1 MQQGEWTDRTGHE
14 PTPEQWATITTVYGW
29 HPSIPDVGGKDKLA
43 AIFALGGFGLITDM
57 LPEAESCQALESRRD
72 MAARKLAEA
81 RADMENYAK
90 LLAER
95 YARYGRG

>member
-1 MQQGEWTDRTGHE
+1 MQRQEWTDRTGHE
-14 PTPEQWATITTVYGW
+14 PTPEAWATITEVYGW

-57 LPEAESCQALESRRD
+57 LAEAEACHSLENRRD
-72 MAARKLAEA
+72 AAARKIAEA
-81 RADMENYAK
+81 RAELDSYAK

-95 YARYGRG
+95 QARYGRG